1 MGLLTCQPQGEVGWI
16 SVLLPS
22 GRETSSQK
30 GSPSTRC
37 QLGAGCFAAPLSSH
51 PTPSLQGYHTI
62 YFRLPGGSERESKL
76 SKVTQPGSS
85 RNEM

>member
-1 MGLLTCQPQGEVGWI
+1 MDLCAASQWQGNEQPEGVAIYAVPAGGWMLC
-16 SVLLPS
+16 S
-22 GRETSSQK
+22 
-30 GSPSTRC
+30 
-37 QLGAGCFAAPLSSH
+37 PLSSH